1 MRVLSLTSPP
11 MTGSD
16 VKSAQ
21 KLLNNHGYWAGTVDG
36 TFGEQTAR
44 ACSQAKYLLGYAL
57 KSVKPTFGEDLSMY
71 LTGEAKPSIIMK
83 QRTKNRK
90 NARPLRDSALAIAR
104 TFIGV
109 VEEPAGSNKVMFSA
123 WYGVTGPWCAM
134 FVSYCYN
141 KAGSKNAKAG
151 INWAYCPTIL
161 ADAKAQKNGLTIVPK
176 SWVQAGDI
184 VLFDWT
190 GEGVM
195 NHVGLVVDPPTK
207 SGMLKTIEGNT
218 SVDSD
223 SNGGAVMARQRHI
236 SQVGAFVR
244 VIN

>member
-21 KLLNNHGYWAGTVDG
+21 KLLNNHGYWAGKVDG
-36 TFGEQTAR
+36 TFGDQTAR
-44 ACSQAKYLLGYAL
+44 ACSQAKYMLGYTL

-71 LTGEAKPSIIMK
+71 LTGEAKPNILMK
-83 QRTKNRK
+83 QRAKNRK
-90 NARPLRDSALAIAR
+90 NARPLRDSALEIAR

-109 VEEPAGSNKVMFSA
+109 TEQPAGSNKVMFSE

-151 INWAYCPTIL
+151 INWAYCPTML
-161 ADAKAQKNGLTIVPK
+161 ANAKAQKHGLTIVPK
-176 SWVQAGDI
+176 EHVQAGDV

-190 GEGVM
+190 GDGVAD
-195 NHVGLVVDPPTK
+195 HVGLVIDGPSK
-207 SGMLKTIEGNT
+207 SGMLKTLEGNT
-218 SVDSD
+218 SVASD
-223 SNGGAVMARQRHI
+223 SNGGEVMARQRHI
-236 SQVGAFVR
+236 SNVIAFVR